1 MAGLSSNTEGSRDI
15 LRTSLCATMDHLP
28 ISGVTLSI
36 RLQRPPV
43 TVPVWTVTRRR
54 ACARPTQ
61 DMVAGQDGHA
71 GDLAASHV
79 EEGSGRGHDLVLLL
93 RKEVVRSHAVCVKER
108 EKKRKHVTTT
118 NAHFGVSGLLGRNAQ
133 LPVGRE
139 REPEPGLVMDLPSD
153 SHMKG
158 LLGESFLAQ
167 EHQRREKDVMQ
178 GHVQLGL
185 SGHHGQAAHKPAG
198 EGQGIE

>member
-1 MAGLSSNTEGSRDI
+1 
-15 LRTSLCATMDHLP
+15 MDHLP

-54 ACARPTQ
+54 ACAQPTQ

-79 EEGSGRGHDLVLLL
+79 EVGSGRGHVLALL
-93 RKEVVRSHAVCVKER
+93 QRKEVAQSPVVSVRGR

-153 SHMKG
+153 SRTKG
-158 LLGESFLAQ
+158 KNRNE
-167 EHQRREKDVMQ
+167 
-178 GHVQLGL
+178 GL
-185 SGHHGQAAHKPAG
+185 KM
-198 EGQGIE
+198 

>member
-1 MAGLSSNTEGSRDI
+1 
-15 LRTSLCATMDHLP
+15 MDHLP

-54 ACARPTQ
+54 ACAQPTQ

-79 EEGSGRGHDLVLLL
+79 EGGSDRGHGLVLLL
-93 RKEVVRSHAVCVKER
+93 RKEVVQSHVVCAKER
-108 EKKRKHVTTT
+108 EKKRKLVTTT
-118 NAHFGVSGLLGRNAQ
+118 NAHFGVNGLLGRNARQ
-133 LPVGRE
+133 HVVRE
-139 REPEPGLVMDLPSD
+139 REPEQGHVMDLPSD

-158 LLGESFLAQ
+158 KYKEGEIKL
-167 EHQRREKDVMQ
+167 
-178 GHVQLGL
+178 
-185 SGHHGQAAHKPAG
+185 
-198 EGQGIE
+198 